1 MSGVAVDIFNP
12 RTQDAE
18 TEDSR
23 PNIAAREDLPGYQ
36 LYT

>member
-18 TEDSR
+18 TEYSG
-23 PNIAAREDLPGYQ
+23 PNIAARKDLPGCQ